1 MQPGRPESCCRFV
14 LLILRNNQSAFAM
27 HMSPSLL
34 IIPCSYL
41 LGCFTTGYY
50 LVRLFTGEDVRAT
63 ASGNV
68 GSRNVGR
75 LLGAKGFI
83 LTFIGDAGKGVLA
96 VYLAQRLGG
105 GQLLA
110 TAALTAVT
118 AGHIWPLQ
126 LRFRGG
132 KGFATFGGGMLL
144 LYPQLLVLGLALCAL
159 LYPLLRRTTITGLV
173 ALTCT
178 PLLLAIMRLWG
189 GTPLLLPEFALYCL
203 LVLLVLY
210 AHRANIRQEFGKSVA
225 KE

>member
-1 MQPGRPESCCRFV
+1 
-14 LLILRNNQSAFAM
+14 
-27 HMSPSLL
+27 MSPSLL
-34 IIPCSYL
+34 IIPFSYL

-50 LVRLFTGEDVRAT
+50 LVRLLTGEDVRTT

-75 LLGAKGFI
+75 LLGTKGFI
-83 LTFIGDAGKGVLA
+83 LTFVGDAGKGLLA
-96 VYLAQRLGG
+96 VYLARSLNG

-110 TAALTAVT
+110 TAALLAVT

-144 LYPQLLVLGLALCAL
+144 LYPQLLLLGLALCAL
-159 LYPLLRRTTITGLV
+159 LYPFLGRTTITGLA
-173 ALTCT
+173 ALAFT
-178 PLLLAIMRLWG
+178 PFLLAIMGLWG
-189 GTPLLLPEFALYCL
+189 SAPLPVPEFAIYCL

-210 AHRANIRQEFGKSVA
+210 AHRANIRKEFGKSA
-225 KE
+225 EQE